1 MTRQTKK
8 KSDPFQEITWEDLE
22 KWAGRKIVAR
32 GQNYQK
38 RGYVED
44 LGKLGD
50 GNIIAS
56 VQGTEYYATQVI
68 LAENKLSSQC
78 TCPYGFHCKHA
89 VAVILEYIDCLKNE
103 KAVELVKDPKEDP
116 RLMELEEEFGD
127 DDLDEDE
134 DAWLE
139 EVHDDFDLPREVSRM
154 SKSSRSEIELE
165 TFLKS
170 KTQEELLSLCLEM
183 AQAIPG
189 VQQFILDKHTVAS
202 GSHTKIIAA
211 IRKELAGLQ
220 DTQWD
225 YSGFGDHSADLDRLK
240 KHVDAL
246 AELGKFD
253 ELVHLGPEILEAGS
267 RAIEHEHE
275 GESSY
280 AISDCLAVIFEI
292 LPNSSLEPVD
302 QLVWAIDMELNDEYS
317 LCEGFRSFVFE
328 KQNRR
333 ETWSLLADELDER
346 LANLEIPT
354 SRSDFSKCYHR
365 NKLGSWAAHA
375 LEKAGRNDEIIS
387 LYKKEAPITGSYERL
402 VAHLIQLKQLKEAKQ
417 YCLEGIKE
425 LQAQSPG
432 YAVRLYDQLE
442 NIYQSTKN
450 HLQMAALIADEFF
463 SRSDLDRFK
472 KLIHVGKKLKQSEVL
487 DVWARYFLE
496 TGIEPGKTGSSKSR
510 NAPQDAWPLP
520 KPEAPTR
527 ERRSRKNSPNFEVL
541 IEIAIAEKKPQEII
555 KWYDMKQSKADGRFL
570 YFRAPDDDVAEA
582 IKSEYPKRAIQ
593 MWQAIAQGNINQISP
608 KGYDAAEPFLKKIK
622 KLMHQNKMHTDWK
635 AYMAA
640 LRKENQRRPR
650 CMQVLSRVANAGK
663 PIVNTI

>member
-1 MTRQTKK
+1 MKK
-8 KSDPFQEITWEDLE
+8 KSDPFEEITWEDLE
-22 KWAGRKIVAR
+22 KWAGRKIVTR
-32 GQNYQK
+32 GQDYQK

-68 LAENKLSSQC
+68 LAEKKLSSQC
-78 TCPYGFHCKHA
+78 TCPYGFNCKHA
-89 VAVILEYIDCLKNE
+89 VAVILEYIDCLKN
-103 KAVELVKDPKEDP
+103 KRAVGLVKDPKEDP
-116 RLMELEEEFGD
+116 RLMELEEACGD
-127 DDLDEDE
+127 DWDDEE

-139 EVHDDFDLPREVSRM
+139 EEHGDFDPPQEVSRM
-154 SKSSRSEIELE
+154 SKSSRSKIELE

-170 KTQEELLSLCLEM
+170 KTQEELISLCHEM

-189 VQQFILDKHTVAS
+189 VQQFMLDKHTVAL
-202 GSHTKIIAA
+202 GKHTKIIAA
-211 IRKELAGLQ
+211 MRKELAGLQ

-225 YSGFGDHSADLDRLK
+225 QSGFGGHSADLGRLIN
-240 KHVDAL
+240 HVDAL
-246 AELGKFD
+246 AELGNFD

-302 QLVWAIDMELNDEYS
+302 QLVWAIDMELNDDYS
-317 LCEGFRSFVFE
+317 LCDGLKSSVFE
-328 KQNRR
+328 KQNSRQ
-333 ETWSLLADELDER
+333 TWSLLADKLDER

-354 SRSDFSKCYHR
+354 SRSNFSKCYDR
-365 NKLGSWAAHA
+365 DKLGNWTAHA

-387 LYKKEAPITGSYERL
+387 LYKKEAPVTGSYERL
-402 VAHLIQLKQLKEAKQ
+402 VARLIQLKQLEEAKR

-432 YAVRLYDQLE
+432 YAAKLYDHLE
-442 NIYQSTKN
+442 SIYQSTDN
-450 HLQMAALIADEFF
+450 HLQMAALLADDFF
-463 SRSDLDRFK
+463 SRPDWASFK
-472 KLIHVGKKLKQSEVL
+472 KLIKVGKKLKQSEFL
-487 DVWARYFLE
+487 DAWARYFLE
-496 TGIEPGKTGSSKSR
+496 TGIEPRKTRSNKA
-510 NAPQDAWPLP
+510 NNVPQDVWPLP
-520 KPEAPTR
+520 KLEAPPR
-527 ERRSRKNSPNFEVL
+527 ERRSRKNSPNLEVL
-541 IEIAIAEKKPQEII
+541 IEIAIAEKKPQEVI

-570 YFRAPDDDVAEA
+570 NFRAPDDNVAEA
-582 IKSEYPKRAIQ
+582 VKSEYPKRAIQ
-593 MWQAIAQGNINQISP
+593 IWQAIAQGNINQVSS

-622 KLMHQNKMHTDWK
+622 KLMHQNKMQDEWQ

-640 LRKENQRRPR
+640 LRQENQRRPR
-650 CMQVLSRVANAGK
+650 CIQVLNRVSNAGK
-663 PIVNTI
+663 PIVKTT